1 MADTRSNILLV
12 TVDSLRADAV
22 YGEEVATPQLDELAS
37 QSQVYTNAFAQGPFT
52 TFSMPS
58 LFTSRY
64 PISLPYVKFSDSTV
78 GVYIKETPSLPEV
91 LKEAGYATAGFHSN
105 PLLSH
110 IFGFNKGFDVFNARL
125 PFSNSGVLPGR
136 LKILAD
142 KLFRL
147 IRKHAYLPAGKLNE
161 RAIEWIDERPTDR
174 PFFLWVHYM
183 DVHGPYQSKTGNSYL
198 NKYRGE
204 QLWRKAVTEP
214 KSVTDAEKERLR
226 DLYAEEVS
234 YTDHC
239 IGTLLE
245 GLQDQDVLS
254 DTVTVVTADHGEQFG
269 EHGTYSHPHQL
280 YDELTHIP
288 LLISDGENERQ
299 EQGGLVELIDVAPTL
314 VTKVGAT
321 SPDTFVGQS
330 LEARVDADRP
340 VISEANLVPHYT
352 GAVRTPQ
359 WKYIREGA
367 EEKLFDLGSDPVEQ
381 DNVAADRARRVADLS
396 DRLDTHIVTHT
407 RDSERDITEQSIGDS
422 EIEDRLKDLGYLEK

>member
-1 MADTRSNILLV
+1 MVDTRSNILLV

-64 PISLPYVKFSDSTV
+64 PTSLPYVKFSDSTV

-110 IFGFNKGFDVFNARL
+110 IFGFNRGFDVFDARL

-174 PFFLWVHYM
+174 PFF
-183 DVHGPYQSKTGNSYL
+183 
-198 NKYRGE
+198 
-204 QLWRKAVTEP
+204 
-214 KSVTDAEKERLR
+214 
-226 DLYAEEVS
+226 
-234 YTDHC
+234 
-239 IGTLLE
+239 
-245 GLQDQDVLS
+245 
-254 DTVTVVTADHGEQFG
+254 
-269 EHGTYSHPHQL
+269 
-280 YDELTHIP
+280 
-288 LLISDGENERQ
+288 
-299 EQGGLVELIDVAPTL
+299 
-314 VTKVGAT
+314 
-321 SPDTFVGQS
+321 FVGS
-330 LEARVDADRP
+330 LYGRSR
-340 VISEANLVPHYT
+340 SL
-352 GAVRTPQ
+352 
-359 WKYIREGA
+359 
-367 EEKLFDLGSDPVEQ
+367 PVE
-381 DNVAADRARRVADLS
+381 N
-396 DRLDTHIVTHT
+396 
-407 RDSERDITEQSIGDS
+407 G
-422 EIEDRLKDLGYLEK
+422 